1 MDPNKPLIDHLPD
14 EEVLFSLMG
23 LYYDDMF
30 RYGMKFTADADETKG
45 AINQFFI
52 HFWDNRDKL
61 GKVDNLK
68 AYLFVSFRR
77 CLIGRLQQSKKH
89 RYVNLTD
96 NLNNELAEQSYE
108 DYLVGQVGNKELAHV
123 LKIAIAAL
131 PVRQRK
137 LLQLRFYEQLGFE
150 EIAERTSLSV
160 RTIYNKLHEAI
171 KKLRS
176 NSSIQKLR

>member
-23 LYYDDMF
+23 LYYDDLF
-30 RYGMKFTADADETKG
+30 RYGMKFTADVNDTKDS
-45 AINQFFI
+45 INQFFI

-77 CLIGRLQQSKKH
+77 WLITRIQQSIKN
-89 RYVNLTD
+89 RPVSVSD
-96 NLNNELAEQSYE
+96 NLSNELAEQSYE
-108 DYLVGQVGNKELAHV
+108 EYLVGQISNEELGLV
-123 LKIAIAAL
+123 LKKAIALL

-137 LLQLRFYEQLGFE
+137 LLQLRFYEHLGIE
-150 EIAERTSLSV
+150 EIAVKTSLTV

-171 KKLRS
+171 KKLRT
-176 NSSIQKLR
+176 NSSIKRLG

>member
-1 MDPNKPLIDHLPD
+1 MDPNRPLIDHLPD

-23 LYYDDMF
+23 LYYDDLF
-30 RYGMKFTADADETKG
+30 RYGIKFTGDADETKD

-61 GKVDNLK
+61 GNVDNLK

-77 CLIGRLQQSKKH
+77 WLIARLQQSKKY
-89 RYVNLTD
+89 RQVSLDD
-96 NLNNELAEQSYE
+96 NLSNVLVEQSYE
-108 DYLVGQVGNKELAHV
+108 EYLVWQISNEELALV
-123 LKIAIAAL
+123 LKNAIAAL

-137 LLQLRFYEQLGFE
+137 LLQLRFYEHLGFE
-150 EIAERTSLSV
+150 EIAEKTSLSV

-171 KKLRS
+171 KKLRN
-176 NSSIQKLR
+176 NSSIKKLR

>member
-30 RYGMKFTADADETKG
+30 RYGMKFTADTNETKD

-61 GKVDNLK
+61 GKVENLK

-77 CLIGRLQQSKKH
+77 WLIARLQQSKKH
-89 RYVNLTD
+89 RPVCLTD
-96 NLNNELAEQSYE
+96 NLTNELAEQSYE
-108 DYLVGQVGNKELAHV
+108 EYLVGQISNEELAQV
-123 LKIAIAAL
+123 LKNAIATL

-137 LLQLRFYEQLGFE
+137 LLQLRFYEHLGFE
-150 EIAERTSLSV
+150 EIAEKTSLSL

-171 KKLRS
+171 KKLRN
-176 NSSIQKLR
+176 NSSIKNLR